1 MIVKIIIEFLK
12 IYRRQKLEKD
22 LISLFSFSRKM
33 RLTVNFAN
41 NWGKKTLGF
50 LAILQDP
57 KLDTPCGPIILPLN
71 NKHPDIEQMGESL

>member
-1 MIVKIIIEFLK
+1 MIVKIIEFLK

-41 NWGKKTLGF
+41 N
-50 LAILQDP
+50 
-57 KLDTPCGPIILPLN
+57 
-71 NKHPDIEQMGESL
+71 